1 MKKPRTPQ
9 HARAALSNPGNRF
22 HAWERDEVDDG
33 WHESRAFED
42 EEGADI
48 QRVLNIDHAKTI
60 ITYNTSPDVP
70 FDRSINPYRGCEHG
84 CIYCFARPS
93 HAYLDLSP
101 GLDFETRL
109 FYKPDAAALLR
120 KELDKPSYHC
130 QAVALGINTDAYQ
143 PIERQLNITR
153 QLLQALHDYRHPVG
167 LVTKSLLVERD
178 IDILQAMAQQNL
190 VHVMISLTT
199 LDRELTKR
207 MEPRACPPQRR
218 LDIVRRLSE
227 AGIPTGVLIAPVI
240 PVLTDHELE
249 HLVTQARDAGAQTA
263 GYVLLRMPHE
273 IKHLFYE
280 WLQQHY
286 PLKAEHIKTRMRDC
300 HQGSDYQ
307 SEFGQRMRGSGAY
320 AQLISQR
327 FSAAVKRNHF
337 PGMVAM
343 ETGHFS
349 RPGERVQ
356 MSLFEDVD

>member
-33 WHESRAFED
+33 WHEGRAFED

-153 QLLQALHDYRHPVG
+153 QLLQVLHDYRHPVG

-218 LDIVRRLSE
+218 LDIVRRLTE

-249 HLVTQARDAGAQTA
+249 HLVHQARDAGALSA

-286 PLKAEHIKTRMRDC
+286 PLKADHIKTRMRDC
-300 HQGSDYQ
+300 HQGADYQ
-307 SEFGQRMRGSGAY
+307 SQFGQRMRGSGAY
-320 AQLISQR
+320 AQLINQR
-327 FSAAVKRNHF
+327 FRAAYKRSAF
-337 PGMVAM
+337 PGMAEL

-349 RPGERVQ
+349 RPHERAQ
-356 MSLFEDVD
+356 MGLFDD

>member
-1 MKKPRTPQ
+1 VKKLRTPQ

-22 HAWERDEVDDG
+22 HAHEREAVDDG
-33 WHESRAFED
+33 WEQSRILED
-42 EEGADI
+42 EEGGGI
-48 QRVLNIDHAKTI
+48 QRVLSIDSAKTI

-109 FYKPDAAALLR
+109 FYKPDAATLLR
-120 KELDKPSYHC
+120 KELDKPSYQC
-130 QAVALGINTDAYQ
+130 QPIMLGINTDAYQ
-143 PIERQLNITR
+143 PIERRLNITR
-153 QLLQALHDYRHPVG
+153 QLLETLYDYRHPVG

-178 IDILQAMAQQNL
+178 IDILQQMAAHNL
-190 VHVMISLTT
+190 VHVMVSLTT
-199 LDRELTKR
+199 LDRELSQR

-218 LDIVRRLSE
+218 LEIVRRLSE

-249 HLVTQARDAGAQTA
+249 NLVQQARDAGAQDA
-263 GYVLLRMPHE
+263 GYILLRMPHE

-280 WLQQHY
+280 WLQQHF

-307 SEFGQRMRGSGAY
+307 SQFGQRMRGSGAY
-320 AQLISQR
+320 AQLINQR
-327 FSAAVKRNHF
+327 FRAAYRRNHF
-337 PGMVAM
+337 PGMAAM

-356 MSLFEDVD
+356 MGLFD